1 MRNVVICLIGLA
13 LVGSAHARTYYSD
26 GAVHNL
32 STMTSESLGINN
44 GTTINIGNGVVVT
57 LYREAT
63 YSTSYIGVGDG
74 EAFLNL
80 SGNGQLLFAQEMAIT
95 TSDSEPAGTITMTGT
110 SYMNPATYYGGMRGN
125 GTFNISDN
133 ATLEIRADGEL
144 YTPGF
149 YVGDMNYGPE
159 LTATFNQWGNSTV
172 MSLGS
177 DLKIGAASTG
187 IYNMSGGTLI
197 LGGTIVIGGAD
208 DSFNFSGGEIILD
221 GNKVGFNAANSRFI
235 VTGVN
240 AANYIEVFNSD
251 GTTSLTFINT
261 IEVTPSAGNNGVSE
275 QGPSTDSFEVVLL
288 EAPNADVTVTV
299 APEDPNGDFFL
310 NAEAPNDA
318 VTLTFTTSNWD
329 TPQTVTITA
338 VDDDESEPTEI
349 RYITVTGDSTDSLF
363 QVALQ
368 TYVTIYDND
377 SASIITGESDG
388 STYVVE
394 GGATDSYT
402 VALGFLPT
410 SDVTIAIYDV
420 AGEPNQVTLDG
431 GESTTLTFTTS
442 NWDTAQTVTVEA
454 IDDGLPETDPHNT
467 ALTHSVSQ
475 PDGDHAYHGISVLDV
490 DVSVGEND
498 CGAGPFKNSDLN
510 EDCITNLMDFA
521 ILASDY
527 LFCSIAVCD

>member
-1 MRNVVICLIGLA
+1 
-13 LVGSAHARTYYSD
+13 
-26 GAVHNL
+26 
-32 STMTSESLGINN
+32 
-44 GTTINIGNGVVVT
+44 
-57 LYREAT
+57 
-63 YSTSYIGVGDG
+63 
-74 EAFLNL
+74 
-80 SGNGQLLFAQEMAIT
+80 MA
-95 TSDSEPAGTITMTGT
+95 A
-110 SYMNPATYYGGMRGN
+110 N
-125 GTFNISDN
+125 
-133 ATLEIRADGEL
+133 
-144 YTPGF
+144 
-149 YVGDMNYGPE
+149 
-159 LTATFNQWGNSTV
+159 
-172 MSLGS
+172 
-177 DLKIGAASTG
+177 TG
-187 IYNMSGGTLI
+187 IYNMSGGTLK
-197 LGGTIVIGGAD
+197 LGGTINIGGAD
-208 DSFNFSGGEIILD
+208 DAFNFSGGEIILS
-221 GNKVGFNAANSRFI
+221 GNQVGFNAANSRFI

-240 AANYIEVFNSD
+240 AANYIEVFNGATPQEPV
-251 GTTSLTFINT
+251 GTTSLTFIKA
-261 IEVTPSAGNNGVSE
+261 IDVTPSAGNNGVSE
-275 QGPSTDSFEVVLL
+275 QGPSTDSFEVVLM

-310 NAEAPNDA
+310 NAEAPKDA

-338 VDDDESEPTEI
+338 VDDDEPEPTEV

-442 NWDTAQTVTVEA
+442 NWDTPQTVTVEA
-454 IDDGLPETDPHNT
+454 IDDGLAETAPHYT

-475 PDGDHAYHGISVLDV
+475 PGGDNAYQGISVLNV
-490 DVSVGEND
+490 NVSMGEND
-498 CGAGPFKNSDLN
+498 CGAGPFSAGDFD
-510 EDCITNLMDFA
+510 EDCITNLLDFA
-521 ILASDY
+521 IFAGDY
-527 LFCSIAVCD
+527 LACSIDVCD